1 MHTNKRWGLVLV
13 ILGVLA
19 NNYVYVHDIIVDSH
33 DGLIYLG
40 WQAWVGIAVALA
52 VVAVG
57 IVLLVRPQGEAG
69 H

>member
-1 MHTNKRWGLVLV
+1 MHTNKRWGPVLF
-13 ILGVLA
+13 IFGVLA
-19 NNYVYVHDIIVDSH
+19 NHSVNVHAIIVATH
-33 DGLIYLG
+33 DGLIYLV

>member
-1 MHTNKRWGLVLV
+1 MPANKRWGLVLV
-13 ILGVLA
+13 IFGVLA
-19 NNYVYVHDIIVDSH
+19 NNYVYVHDIIVDSR

-40 WQAWVGIAVALA
+40 WLAWVGIAVALA

>member
-1 MHTNKRWGLVLV
+1 MPANKRWGLVLV
-13 ILGVLA
+13 IFGVLA

-40 WQAWVGIAVALA
+40 WLAWVGIAVALA

>member
-13 ILGVLA
+13 IFGVLA
-19 NNYVYVHDIIVDSH
+19 NNYVYVHDLIVDSN

-40 WQAWVGIAVALA
+40 GQAWVGIAVALA

-57 IVLLVRPQGEAG
+57 IVLLVRPQSEAG